1 MVRRQRRLL
10 DSNPM
15 SIGKRLFNLAKS
27 ELNSL
32 LDRAAEAERV
42 PLRDPDEDLYR
53 RFSLDELTDKELEAE
68 LDRRHR
74 VRQAQ
79 ARGTTAGSRA
89 TGQAANAKTADKGAS
104 GTAHAAG
111 SAQAR
116 KPSPDDELRRAY
128 AALEVPFG
136 CDFATVH
143 KSYRLL
149 MRKYHPDR
157 HAGSPE
163 KQKAATELAQRLS
176 AAYQLIE
183 QHSRK

>member
-1 MVRRQRRLL
+1 
-10 DSNPM
+10 M

-32 LDRAAEAERV
+32 LDRAVEAEQV
-42 PLRDPDEDLYR
+42 VAPGRDPDEDLYR

-68 LDRRHR
+68 IERRHR
-74 VRQAQ
+74 ERAK
-79 ARGTTAGSRA
+79 AAASRSRPAG
-89 TGQAANAKTADKGAS
+89 KP
-104 GTAHAAG
+104 AAG
-111 SAQAR
+111 APASDKPGPDNARASNGTQAR

-136 CDFATVH
+136 SDFATVR
-143 KSYRLL
+143 KSYRVL

-157 HAGSPE
+157 HASSPE
-163 KQKAATELAQRLS
+163 KQKAATELAQKLS

-183 QHSRK
+183 QHARK